1 MYLICYGKEPF
12 FYYKGLCSESVD
24 TSIVFRPK
32 THGREDVEC
41 QGRERWPPAEMVE
54 ILMQENSSLKAELE
68 TCYQKVSKSQ
78 KVRS

>member
-1 MYLICYGKEPF
+1 
-12 FYYKGLCSESVD
+12 
-24 TSIVFRPK
+24 
-32 THGREDVEC
+32 
-41 QGRERWPPAEMVE
+41 MVE